1 MFFLVSLEN
10 WCLVH
15 ICLLYAL
22 IYQSISLILRSLVLF
37 SSKNIESGRSFA
49 HHGSQPGRLPRTL
62 MIFPND
68 FLQRQTQPVNL
79 LTNSLRTAFQLRKL
93 LLLSFRLRK
102 IIERLGGR
110 ISFLE
115 IQFEG

>member
-1 MFFLVSLEN
+1 MV
-10 WCLVH
+10 
-15 ICLLYAL
+15 
-22 IYQSISLILRSLVLF
+22 YQSISLILRSLILF
-37 SSKNIESGRSFA
+37 SSKNIKSGRCFA

-110 ISFLE
+110 ISFLK
-115 IQFEG
+115 IQFEGWLFGRVEIGGHGIELRAMV